1 MSVSILAKTR
11 EFADFW
17 HKRLCRFYKLSDA
30 QNKNYEPLE
39 GDMFFRQLKHEVG
52 YAEFEYDME
61 VEYLNNFIADV
72 RKNAEYIPLDMKATY
87 YELNLEIMQLWS
99 VHINKLKRL
108 QRWTEKDDESD
119 RRAYQGLE
127 HLLDSTFDYFICKFD
142 ELAGAI
148 RVMQSCQGIRELLQ
162 EEAEQ
167 EKACYKSLRYERRI
181 REKLENGICRIRDYM
196 NSEYEHQND
205 NYLDVIAND
214 IAEICEDTLSEV
226 SNMPFDETE
235 ETGFIG

>member
-17 HKRLCRFYKLSDA
+17 HKRLCRFYELSDA
-30 QNKNYEPLE
+30 QEKCYEPLE

-52 YAEFEYDME
+52 CAEFEYDIE
-61 VEYLNNFIADV
+61 VRALNDFIADV
-72 RKNAEYIPLDMKATY
+72 RKNAEYIPLDMKASY

-119 RRAYQGLE
+119 RRAYQSLE
-127 HLLDSTFDYFICKFD
+127 HILDSTFDYFICKFD

-148 RVMQSCQGIRELLQ
+148 RVMQSCNGIKFVL
-162 EEAEQ
+162 EQ
-167 EKACYKSLRYERRI
+167 EKQEEEKNLRNLNYHIRKQQEYLHGINRI
-181 REKLENGICRIRDYM
+181 YDYFNKYGVIDDVGRIMNDVTAICNETKEK
-196 NSEYEHQND
+196 
-205 NYLDVIAND
+205 
-214 IAEICEDTLSEV
+214 AE
-226 SNMPFDETE
+226 NMPFDETE
-235 ETGFIG
+235 ETGSIW

>member
-17 HKRLCRFYKLSDA
+17 HKRLCNFYELSDA

-61 VEYLNNFIADV
+61 VEALNNFIADV
-72 RKNAEYIPLDMKATY
+72 KKNAEYIPLDMKATY
-87 YELNLEIMQLWS
+87 YELNLEIMQLWG

-119 RRAYQGLE
+119 RRAYQSLE

-148 RVMQSCQGIRELLQ
+148 RVMQSCNGIKSVL
-162 EEAEQ
+162 EQ
-167 EKACYKSLRYERRI
+167 EKQEEKQNLRNLNYHI
-181 REKLENGICRIRDYM
+181 RKQQEYLNGINRIYNYF
-196 NSEYEHQND
+196 NSEYGVSYDVGRIMND
-205 NYLDVIAND
+205 VTA
-214 IAEICEDTLSEV
+214 ICNETKEKAD
-226 SNMPFDETE
+226 NMPFDETE

>member
-17 HKRLCRFYKLSDA
+17 HKRLYRFYELSDA
-30 QNKNYEPLE
+30 QTKNYEPLE
-39 GDMFFRQLKHEVG
+39 GDMFFRQLKHKVG
-52 YAEFEYDME
+52 YAAFEYDME
-61 VEYLNNFIADV
+61 VEALNNFIADV
-72 RKNAEYIPLDMKATY
+72 KKNAEYIPLDMKATY

-119 RRAYQGLE
+119 RRAYQSLE
-127 HLLDSTFDYFICKFD
+127 HILDSTFDYFICKFD

-148 RVMQSCQGIRELLQ
+148 RVMQYFNGIKSVL
-162 EEAEQ
+162 EQ
-167 EKACYKSLRYERRI
+167 EKQVEEKHFRNLNYHI
-181 REKLENGICRIRDYM
+181 RKQQEYLNGINRIYDYF
-196 NSEYEHQND
+196 NKY
-205 NYLDVIAND
+205 
-214 IAEICEDTLSEV
+214 EV
-226 SNMPFDETE
+226 SYDVGRIMNDVTAICNETKEKAENMPFDETE

>member
-17 HKRLCRFYKLSDA
+17 HRRLCKFYELSNA
-30 QNKNYEPLE
+30 QKKYHEPLV
-39 GDMFFRQLKHEVG
+39 GDTFFSVLKHEIG
-52 YAEFEYDME
+52 YAEFEHNME
-61 VEYLNNFIADV
+61 VRALNDFIADV

-87 YELNLEIMQLWS
+87 YELNLEIMQLWG
-99 VHINKLKRL
+99 VHIDKLKRL
-108 QRWTEKDDESD
+108 QRWTEKDDKSD
-119 RRAYQGLE
+119 RRAYQSLE
-127 HLLDSTFDYFICKFD
+127 HILDSTFDYFICKFD

-167 EKACYKSLRYERRI
+167 EKQHFRNLNYQIRVRDEYKKGIERI
-181 REKLENGICRIRDYM
+181 YNYF
-196 NSEYEHQND
+196 NSEYGVSYDVGRIMND
-205 NYLDVIAND
+205 VTAICNETKEK
-214 IAEICEDTLSEV
+214 AE
-226 SNMPFDETE
+226 NMPFDETE